1 MKKRKFLIIFILIIN
16 LFSIPIF
23 ADTVKSNNYD
33 DAPQIT
39 STWVNAP
46 FVKMLTQFCN
56 MEERWIVV
64 ARDIAVVMVILN
76 IIWQCIQIAFGTMEV
91 RKALV
96 SSLTKWF
103 LFLFIMCM
111 YPAFNVGL
119 LNFSQEVA
127 RKMSNDWTNEIGEN
141 LASYYETLYKTVKSK
156 GTEQSVIIAL
166 KQQRI
171 EYLNKNK
178 ANFISEQNNMV
189 SSTGGRISGYGEM
202 VFEQELKQA
211 QAELESAKNLNAGDI
226 SVQTY
231 NILQDIF
238 SVTTDAGDHVT
249 SWNIMLNCIFSK
261 TYMSPDIVTKAN
273 GKSALGHSSKK
284 KATIHI
290 ISPDAILKTIYL
302 CAAVMWEREWTATNQ
317 EWISNQEETDKNA
330 TGLSKAIAKKFTIV
344 DFPMHRLAEMIFCIV
359 LIIFMIICGS
369 TAIIQYMMSLL
380 EYTLVAGACAILIP
394 FMLFDGLNDMAQKVI
409 SILFQQAIK
418 LIFCIIICTFCVWCY
433 FLLAEQTVGA
443 VTGLSMQ
450 NIVFGLFISLI
461 GGAFM
466 TNAPKIASV
475 LATGQPQMSMGEFA
489 QMAGAYAA
497 GGHTIAKTGKQ
508 AAHLVTTA
516 SKLGKEG
523 VRTGAKGAIAIAGQH
538 SRNSGARQGAYI
550 AAKNAGLEEKQ
561 AIGYARKAGL
571 EQWGSDI
578 GRTVKR
584 GAFNF
589 VTGSSASGK
598 GGGRGGSTSGNS
610 SLNLNSDKWTNTSI
624 NEKSDD
630 TGKRIQQK
638 AEAHNYKYGQS
649 LHYEKDANGNYTA
662 TRTAS
667 LKEHMET
674 QKSDARRAAY
684 EKYSAGLK
692 KIKEEKNK

>member
-1 MKKRKFLIIFILIIN
+1 MRKRKFLIIFTLIIK
-16 LFSIPIF
+16 LCSIPIF

-119 LNFSQEVA
+119 LNFSQQVA
-127 RKMSNDWTNEIGEN
+127 RKMSNDWTNDIGN
-141 LASYYETLYKTVKSK
+141 DLASYYESLYQTVKKK
-156 GTEQSVIIAL
+156 GTEQSVIVGL
-166 KQQRI
+166 KQQKI
-171 EYLNKNK
+171 EELVRNKSK
-178 ANFISEQNNMV
+178 YVSEAEMMY
-189 SSTGGRISGYGEM
+189 SGEGEAM
-202 VFEQELKQA
+202 YNIALDQA
-211 QAELESAKNLNAGDI
+211 KIELESAKNLNAGDV

-330 TGLSKAIAKKFTIV
+330 TGLSKAIAKRFTIV

-475 LATGQPQMSMGEFA
+475 LATGTPQMSMGEFA
-489 QMAGAYAA
+489 QMGYAYARA
-497 GGHTIAKTGKQ
+497 GHFVENKPRQ
-508 AAHLVTTA
+508 AVQLVKTA
-516 SKLGKEG
+516 SKLNKGLNDVNRKVVKG
-523 VRTGAKGAIAIAGQH
+523 GIDAAGQIGRNVGAAKGAYRASRDAGFGVMD
-538 SRNSGARQGAYI
+538 SIGKGMGAGIKQDLSDGWRRTKGA
-550 AAKNAGLEEKQ
+550 
-561 AIGYARKAGL
+561 
-571 EQWGSDI
+571 
-578 GRTVKR
+578 
-584 GAFNF
+584 AFDWIN
-589 VTGSSASGK
+589 GGSGK
-598 GGGRGGSTSGNS
+598 GGGGGRSGGTGAQS
-610 SLNLNSDKWTNTSI
+610 SLNLNSDKWTNTSY
-624 NEKSDD
+624 NENVKDSKKNMQ
-630 TGKRIQQK
+630 TP
-638 AEAHNYKYGQS
+638 EAHNLNYGQAM
-649 LHYEKDANGNYTA
+649 HYETDEHGNHHA
-662 TRTAS
+662 TRPQT
-667 LKEHMET
+667 LKEYLKT
-674 QKSDARRAAY
+674 QKEDAYNAAM
-684 EKYSAGLK
+684 ERYSAGLK
-692 KIKEEKNK
+692 KREEEKNK